1 MKFCSSLAQTIHKV
15 PVFVSGPLLP
25 RRYSRVITAPVSGF
39 GQDALMPRPYG
50 PVNSLI
56 EELLIE
62 LAAAARRHGSAVEPA
77 GMEGKDGPLDTLNGA
92 QAMSAMKSTLPPE
105 ASV

>member
-1 MKFCSSLAQTIHKV
+1 MFPGMIAAYWTLKFCSSLAQTIHKV

-25 RRYSRVITAPVSGF
+25 RRYSRVITAPAIGF

-50 PVNSLI
+50 PLNSLI

-62 LAAAARRHGSAVEPA
+62 FPPPPDVTPTEVEPA

-92 QAMSAMKSTLPPE
+92 
-105 ASV
+105 

>member
-1 MKFCSSLAQTIHKV
+1 
-15 PVFVSGPLLP
+15 
-25 RRYSRVITAPVSGF
+25 
-39 GQDALMPRPYG
+39 MPRPYG

-56 EELLIE
+56 WEVAIE
-62 LAAAARRHGSAVEPA
+62 LPPPLAVTEYELEPA

-92 QAMSAMKSTLPPE
+92 QAISAMKFTLPPE